1 MAKKF
6 TFALQPV
13 LDHRKRIED
22 ERKQTLALRQRAL
35 DDAKRELKRLND
47 DFRQHSNE
55 LLTRHRELAIED
67 LRLHY
72 AHLQF
77 LDRSILA
84 QTKIVAERQ
93 AAVDRARADLVEA
106 SKNRKVVD
114 KLKERK
120 KSVFV
125 AEELRIEQLELDD
138 GNARRHGRAQRQ
150 SGGAS

>member
-1 MAKKF
+1 MARKF
-6 TFALQPV
+6 AFALQPV

-22 ERKQTLALRQRAL
+22 ERKQTMALRQRAL
-35 DDAKRELKRLND
+35 DEARRELQALND
-47 DFRQHSNE
+47 EFRRHSLE
-55 LLTRHRELAIED
+55 LRTRHRELEIEE
-67 LRLHY
+67 LRMHY

-84 QTKIVAERQ
+84 QSKVVAERQ
-93 AAVDRARADLVEA
+93 GAVERARRDLVEA

-120 KSVFV
+120 RAVFV
-125 AEELRIEQLELDD
+125 AEEMRVEQLELDD
-138 GNARRHGRAQRQ
+138 GNARRHGRAGQ